1 MRPETQQHSNGIIV
15 LFSAFAASVSAIW
28 GYDTVACKGI
38 LAGAM
43 SALMRAGF
51 LVFVHPW
58 TLFGC
63 IGLFAVFLAA
73 AYALSRSAAFRN
85 RQELLSLALPV
96 LAFPSGL
103 AAAKFSGIA
112 FSCTLHPWV

>member
-1 MRPETQQHSNGIIV
+1 VRRETQRHSNGFVV
-15 LFSAFAASVSAIW
+15 LFSAIAASITAIW
-28 GYDTVACKGI
+28 GYDTVACRGI

-51 LVFVHPW
+51 LAFVHTG
-58 TLFGC
+58 TLLGC

-73 AYALSRSAAFRN
+73 AYGLTRSAAFRN

-96 LAFPSGL
+96 SAFPGGL
-103 AAAKFSGIA
+103 AAAKFSGVA
-112 FSCTLHPWV
+112 FGCTLHPWV